1 MRLAATLT
9 PLSFPLQ
16 GLVYLPPGAS
26 RIRPWKR
33 VDTDKN
39 GATCSNLI
47 GYPSRLNRCVVNV
60 ESCFIQA
67 KRTRSWDRGP
77 WFRGIT
83 AYGRECWFSG
93 TRPCTQKYEWIKSR
107 GRFYPPYQHEAK
119 NPSRSSSPTRGAS
132 DVRLRAWLLWLSNPS
147 PPLFPSVCGSMPG
160 SPSRQGAST
169 TSSPTDNPPS
179 SSRLSKDSDGYPSW
193 LPKRPPPPA
202 PTSTFQSSILGGG
215 LDGSTPS
222 PVEPTPFVGGRKPT
236 PRSVRIVNLQD
247 SFVGA
252 VEKDGSFRREPT
264 DQTQVGVN
272 VPPKVWTRASGVPP
286 TAFSASEHDDMLPLP
301 QPRFN
306 AKSLHLQILE
316 HPSKWMRVYYF
327 LWPLIVF
334 YHIPLQTFFD
344 FNAVFVL
351 LQ

>member
-1 MRLAATLT
+1 M
-9 PLSFPLQ
+9 SS
-16 GLVYLPPGAS
+16 LP
-26 RIRPWKR
+26 
-33 VDTDKN
+33 
-39 GATCSNLI
+39 
-47 GYPSRLNRCVVNV
+47 
-60 ESCFIQA
+60 
-67 KRTRSWDRGP
+67 TRG
-77 WFRGIT
+77 
-83 AYGRECWFSG
+83 
-93 TRPCTQKYEWIKSR
+93 K
-107 GRFYPPYQHEAK
+107 K

-132 DVRLRAWLLWLSNPS
+132 DVRLRACTLSLWLSNPS
-147 PPLFPSVCGSMPG
+147 PLPFLSVCGSMPPPG
-160 SPSRQGAST
+160 SSSRQGASAT
-169 TSSPTDNPPS
+169 PSPTDNPPS
-179 SSRLSKDSDGYPSW
+179 SSRLSKDSEGYPSW

-202 PTSTFQSSILGGG
+202 PTSTFQSSIIGG
-215 LDGSTPS
+215 LHGSTPS

-252 VEKDGSFRREPT
+252 VEKDGLIGREPT

-286 TAFSASEHDDMLPLP
+286 TTFNASEHDELAPLP

-306 AKSLHLQILE
+306 AKNLHLQILD
-316 HPSKWMRVYYF
+316 HPSKWMRAYYF

-351 LQ
+351 FQ